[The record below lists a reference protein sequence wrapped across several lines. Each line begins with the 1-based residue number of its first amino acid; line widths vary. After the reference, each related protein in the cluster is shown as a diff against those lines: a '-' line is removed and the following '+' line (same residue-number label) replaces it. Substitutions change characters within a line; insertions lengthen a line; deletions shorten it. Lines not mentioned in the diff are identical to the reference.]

1 VKSAGQPFTLAIV
14 TLIATWILLLIGGTV
29 NPMGAS
35 MACPDWYFVPTCNG
49 ELLPEM
55 TGGVLYEH
63 GHRLWASWV
72 GLLTVALTV
81 AVWRAK
87 QQVPG
92 TRTLALAALFLVC
105 FQGVLGGVT
114 VKLNLHSGV
123 STLHLATAMLFFGVL
138 VLLCFRLAPPRKND
152 AVISTRRGLVLAAM
166 LAVFAQVILGGMV
179 RHLGAGLICGDDWIG
194 CGPSAWTKQPLAH
207 LHMTHRLV
215 AYALVPMVVL
225 TARHVAA
232 EARATGNALAAKL
245 ARWPTLL
252 VLAQVVLG
260 LVTVATG
267 RSVLVVTLH
276 TGVAAL
282 VLASLWACWLALGS
296 AGVRVTPS
304 GGANGGQS
312 G

>member
-1 VKSAGQPFTLAIV
+1 MKSTQPFRLAV
-14 TLIATWILLLIGGTV
+14 ATLIATWILLLIGGTV

-72 GLLTVALTV
+72 VLLTIALTV
-81 AVWRAK
+81 AVFRAK
-87 QQVPG
+87 QEVPG
-92 TRTLALAALFLVC
+92 TRKLALAALLLVC

-123 STLHLATAMLFFGVL
+123 STLHLATAMLFFGIL
-138 VLLCFRLAPPRKND
+138 VLLCFRLARPREGD
-152 AVISTRRGLVLAAM
+152 AKVSTRRGLVLAAM

-179 RHLGAGLICGDDWIG
+179 RHLGAGLICGDDWLG
-194 CGPSAWTKQPLAH
+194 CGPSTWTKQPLAH
-207 LHMTHRLV
+207 LHMTHRIV

-225 TARHVAA
+225 TARHIAG
-232 EARATGNALAAKL
+232 EARANGNALAARL

-252 VLAQVVLG
+252 VLTQVVLG

-267 RSVLVVTLH
+267 RSVAIVTLH

-282 VLASLWACWLALGS
+282 VLASLWACWLALGP
-296 AGVRVTPS
+296 AGVRITPS
-304 GGANGGQS
+304 SRGGRGG
-312 G
+312 